1 MKATRIAAVTAL
13 VALGL
18 SVGACG
24 SKDVT
29 GPTISLSLEEV
40 YALANELG
48 STMSSL
54 SLSLRA
60 RLGPAFSIV
69 PGSSMSPTS
78 PINATVSCPDG
89 GNASAAGSYGGTTA
103 VTADVTLT
111 YTGCK
116 TAHYL
121 TNGSIRVTGSGT
133 STPTDASG
141 QATVSGA
148 LTVTTSDGRAGSCE
162 IDFTV
167 TGSASG
173 ADTPAFTM
181 SGRACGANVSG
192 AY

>member
-1 MKATRIAAVTAL
+1 MKPMRIAVVTAL

-18 SVGACG
+18 AVGACG
-24 SKDVT
+24 SRDAT
-29 GPTISLSLEEV
+29 GPTISLSLEEI
-40 YALANELG
+40 YALADELG
-48 STMSSL
+48 GALRSM

-60 RLGPAFSIV
+60 SGALTFSIV
-69 PGSSMSPTS
+69 HGPSLASTG
-78 PINATVSCPDG
+78 PIDATASCPDG
-89 GNASAAGSYGGTTA
+89 GNVSAAGSYSDTTA

-121 TNGSIRVTGSGT
+121 TSGSVRATGSGT
-133 STPTDASG
+133 STPTASSG
-141 QATVSGA
+141 QAAVAGA
-148 LTVTTSDGRAGSCE
+148 LTVTASDGRTGVCE
-162 IDFTV
+162 IEFTV

-173 ADTPAFTM
+173 AGTPAFTV